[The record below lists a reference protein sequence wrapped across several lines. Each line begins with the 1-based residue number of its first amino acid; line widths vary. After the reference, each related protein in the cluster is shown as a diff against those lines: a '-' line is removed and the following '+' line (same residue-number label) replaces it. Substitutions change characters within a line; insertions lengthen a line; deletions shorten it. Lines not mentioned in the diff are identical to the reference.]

1 MKFLKELQEVD
12 DEELENSETSEET
25 KNKEGE
31 SDNPEE
37 SNDEES
43 TDVDLENMGQLKS
56 FKPITDEDEDGKE
69 ENKNRQGLI
78 RTVKGAHL
86 VYKHQNETDRYDELW
101 VYKTKNN
108 GVFQDLDIKNDIL
121 SGTDIPINSAKSEDG
136 EQEYDI
142 WHSGDTVFLKIFNLP
157 N

>member
-1 MKFLKELQEVD
+1 MKFLKELQEVN
-12 DEELENSETSEET
+12 DEEI
-25 KNKEGE
+25 K
-31 SDNPEE
+31 SDNPGE
-37 SNDEES
+37 
-43 TDVDLENMGQLKS
+43 DLDSMGQLKS
-56 FKPITDEDEDGKE
+56 FKPINDDKE

-86 VYKHQNETDRYDELW
+86 IFKYKNETDRYNELW

-108 GVFQDLDIKNDIL
+108 GVFQDLDIKNDII

-142 WHSGDTVFLKIFNLP
+142 WHSGNTVFLKIFNLP